1 MSLPKV
7 LILIQPFNRNTGG
20 GITLSNLFKGW
31 PKDKI
36 AVLTRG
42 QLVNAN
48 TRTDICDSYY
58 QLGHLEY
65 RWTFP
70 FNKLKRKY
78 YSGLLEF
85 GENGANG
92 IVTNKS
98 NLRVA
103 LLNRYVNPFLKWT
116 GVQNAISKLE
126 LSQQLKDWLL
136 RYNPDVLY
144 AQAQTRES
152 VLFCTLIQKFLNKP
166 MVFHMMDDWV
176 QLEGK
181 GLMGRYW
188 YPKVQKEFRNMLGKS
203 AMHLSISDLMAIEYK
218 RRYGHD
224 FRTFH
229 NPIDLNFWKQGQ
241 RNSYKLGDPPT
252 VLYAGRVGLGIEK
265 SLQRMAKAIT
275 ALNREMD
282 TSIKFILQ
290 VSEKPSW
297 TDKYDCVIHR
307 SFVPYEELPIKFAAA
322 DILFLP
328 YDFSA
333 KAINFIR
340 YSMPTKASEYM
351 ISGTPILICAPEGTA
366 IVDYAGKYGWAKVV
380 TEDNLEVL
388 TAGLKSLLLN
398 QEERQRIA
406 QTAIKLAED
415 RHDAEKVRADFKAAL
430 VSVLDKKSV

>member
-1 MSLPKV
+1 
-7 LILIQPFNRNTGG
+7 
-20 GITLSNLFKGW
+20 
-31 PKDKI
+31 
-36 AVLTRG
+36 
-42 QLVNAN
+42 
-48 TRTDICDSYY
+48 
-58 QLGHLEY
+58 
-65 RWTFP
+65 
-70 FNKLKRKY
+70 
-78 YSGLLEF
+78 
-85 GENGANG
+85 
-92 IVTNKS
+92 
-98 NLRVA
+98 
-103 LLNRYVNPFLKWT
+103 
-116 GVQNAISKLE
+116 
-126 LSQQLKDWLL
+126 
-136 RYNPDVLY
+136 
-144 AQAQTRES
+144 
-152 VLFCTLIQKFLNKP
+152 
-166 MVFHMMDDWV
+166 
-176 QLEGK
+176 
-181 GLMGRYW
+181 
-188 YPKVQKEFRNMLGKS
+188 
-203 AMHLSISDLMAIEYK
+203 
-218 RRYGHD
+218 
-224 FRTFH
+224 
-229 NPIDLNFWKQGQ
+229 
-241 RNSYKLGDPPT
+241 PPT

-333 KAINFIR
+333 KAIDFIR

-398 QEERQRIA
+398 QEERQRVA
-406 QTAIKLAED
+406 QTAIKLAEE
-415 RHDAEKVRADFKAAL
+415 RHDAEKVRTDFKAAL

>member
-136 RYNPDVLY
+136 SYNPDVLY

-218 RRYGHD
+218 RRYGYD
-224 FRTFH
+224 FQTFH

-241 RNSYKLGDPPT
+241 RNNYALGDPPT

-275 ALNREMD
+275 ALNREMG

-333 KAINFIR
+333 KAIDFIR

-351 ISGTPILICAPEGTA
+351 ISGTPILICAPEDTA
-366 IVDYAGKYGWAKVV
+366 IVDYAKKYGWAKVV

-388 TAGLKSLLLN
+388 TATLKSMLLD
-398 QEERQRIA
+398 QEERRKIA

-415 RHDAEKVRADFKAAL
+415 RHDAEKVRSDFTAAL